1 MRTFYLFEIKED
13 LKQLLKKTPY
23 ELYRTLETIYY
34 ETNEVEVSFLFLKQL
49 ITPISIKQLDVAL
62 FKRFKDN
69 YFYTKFKNVHCMH
82 DVYRK
87 ENTTLKLYK
96 TYLKLETN
104 VIKPRFLEELQKN
117 HNLFVCD
124 FAEKDYFWLDS
135 LEPMVIG

>member
-13 LKQLLKKTPY
+13 LKQMLKKTPY

-69 YFYTKFKNVHCMH
+69 YFY
-82 DVYRK
+82 
-87 ENTTLKLYK
+87 K